1 MVIVRRPELVAGG
14 TVVNERWRPLDVAD
28 VDPDPFTQFAAWWSE
43 GSPEMF
49 EPQSVVLA
57 TADDQGQPHARY
69 VLLRHVDTTSFGFY
83 TNYDSQKGR
92 DLHVNPRAALL
103 WYCEPLGRQIRIE
116 GDVTPMSEQ
125 ESDEYFSSRPRGHQI
140 GAWASAQSQPLS
152 SRAELEARTE
162 EFAHIFAGR
171 PIERPERWGGYRLV
185 PTRFEFWQ
193 HRQDRLHDRV
203 VYVHGRGEWRTQRLS
218 P

>member
-162 EFAHIFAGR
+162 EFAHRFADR

-185 PTRFEFWQ
+185 PARFEFWQ

-203 VYVHGRGEWRTQRLS
+203 VYVRDRDEWRTQRLS